1 MVLPQ
6 TVFPTVA
13 DQAAM
18 SAKVK
23 NPTHSLPPIKNNQP
37 SLLDQSTKKPR
48 SQSYIFLKQIKQ
60 KTWLQKWLK
69 QKNRGTSLI
78 KVS

>member
-1 MVLPQ
+1 MVFL
-6 TVFPTVA
+6 TVA

-18 SAKVK
+18 SAKVR
-23 NPTHSLPPIKNNQP
+23 NLIHSLPPIKNNQP
-37 SLLDQSTKKPR
+37 SLLDQSTKKQR

-60 KTWLQKWLK
+60 KTWLLKWPK

>member
-1 MVLPQ
+1 MVFL
-6 TVFPTVA
+6 TVA

-18 SAKVK
+18 SAKVR
-23 NPTHSLPPIKNNQP
+23 NLIHSLLPIKNNQP
-37 SLLDQSTKKPR
+37 SLLDQSTKKQR
-48 SQSYIFLKQIKQ
+48 SQSYIFPKQIKQ
-60 KTWLQKWLK
+60 KTWLQKWPK